1 LNRPFDQHL
10 DGNELDALASSRA
23 TGVTSSG
30 RISEQAIRGAQLH
43 TESCE
48 DCHRKVQ
55 MHESVQGEILRLRT
69 SGSVRPG
76 TGCIDD
82 PDWVRVVAGLLPE
95 GETSELI
102 NHAAQCGR
110 CGPLLKAAAEILS
123 DDTTP
128 AEESL
133 VASLSS
139 ARLEW
144 QGRMAETL
152 RSSTEPPQTK
162 DRYTWRL
169 RVPFSWARPAFALA
183 AVALVVV
190 AGWLGV
196 RILNPLSAD
205 QLLAQAYTDRRTLAV
220 RIPGAK
226 YARQAVERGA
236 GGSSLDRPASL
247 LKAEALIGENL
258 QKHPNDPRWI
268 QAKARADLL
277 DGNYDS
283 AIKTLQRALEAQPD
297 SPQLLTDLGSAY
309 FVRAESAN
317 RAIDYGNAVEAL
329 GKALAKA
336 PDDPIALFNRALAC
350 ERIFL
355 YTQAVED
362 WEHYLR
368 IDPKGEWAAEA
379 RKRLAAVQE
388 KAKQHAERISE
399 PLLTPAE
406 IAKRQ
411 NDQAV
416 LDSIEE
422 RVEDYLNVAIQEWLP
437 SAFPTVERPL
447 NDETAKTRLALQ
459 TLATILTSGHQDEW
473 LADILSA
480 SDSRD
485 MAIGLQGLSMA
496 SKDNAAGDPEAAEV
510 QAQKA
515 ETFFRRASSAPG
527 VWRAQFEEIYASQRR
542 FQSEACLLAV
552 ARLREQTNYR
562 KLAFIS
568 IQLHLEHYACL
579 TSADVL
585 FDKAT
590 DSLVSA
596 LALSKEAHYPILY
609 LRALGFSASEQTE
622 KGDAEAAWEL
632 DRAGLDDYWI
642 GSAGPRRASQF
653 YDDMGVSA
661 QESGEWF
668 LSVALGREAVVAISA
683 TADRSAEGMERLEL
697 ASSASQAHLW
707 QQAADEYSRALG
719 SFARLPDDES
729 VRAFEGSSEV
739 GLAEAAIAQGRFQD
753 AESHLLSARSKLP
766 PNFQEYETW
775 LFFYRT
781 LAALRR
787 NTGDITGAEAAC
799 ASAIQVAEM
808 GLYGISDELGRLRW
822 NRATSDCYREMVDFR
837 LRSGDTV
844 AALEFWEWYRSSGTR
859 SRAPTIV
866 KNARFSDLEHQT
878 NFPRLHAVEDQL
890 AALKGE
896 TVIAYADLRGHT
908 IAWGYDDRGI
918 VWRSINIPTGFKHIV
933 ARFGEECRDPNSD
946 LASLRRD
953 GHTIFDVLLAP
964 FWERLDV
971 RRTLVVETDG
981 VASLVPFAALVDA
994 DGKYVSERYRISY
1007 LPALGY
1013 RGVLRPTKPI
1023 KAQDEAIV
1031 VGSPTLGPD
1040 QGSYSALPDADREAE
1055 EVAREF
1061 AHAIYLPG
1069 QEATLDAVLAVLPR
1083 SAVFHFAGH
1092 SVTKP
1097 GHAGL
1102 LLAQQAS
1109 SRSVVL
1115 DSESLAKARPQ
1126 RLKLA
1131 VLSACST
1138 NQDDDEATRGAGSI
1152 ARAFLRT
1159 GVPDVVATRWPIDSS
1174 STAILMHTL
1183 YRELLRGNT
1192 VAEALRL
1199 SMFQMHTTSQYA
1211 HPYYWAAF
1219 EAFGR
1224 GADEDSSETVLA
1236 GNRRMPSHES
1246 KGIPAANSSSDK

>member
-1 LNRPFDQHL
+1 LTRPLERHL
-10 DGNELDALASSRA
+10 DDAEIDALVSSPKSKSDSRHF
-23 TGVTSSG
+23 SG
-30 RISEQAIRGAQLH
+30 QALGTAQRHL
-43 TESCE
+43 ESCE
-48 DCHRKVQ
+48 DCDRKVQ
-55 MHESVQGEILRLRT
+55 MHKQVQNEISQLGPTRLIQPS
-69 SGSVRPG
+69 SGCPQDV
-76 TGCIDD
+76 
-82 PDWVRVVAGLLPE
+82 DWLHVAAGLVPE
-95 GETSELI
+95 TEARQLMA
-102 NHAAQCGR
+102 HAAQCDH
-110 CGPLLKAAAEILS
+110 CGPLLREAAESLS
-123 DDTTP
+123 DETTP
-128 AEESL
+128 EEEAL

-139 ARLEW
+139 VRPEW
-144 QGRMAETL
+144 QSRMAKTL
-152 RSSTEPPQTK
+152 RSTAEHRQVKERHPGWLSV
-162 DRYTWRL
+162 L
-169 RVPFSWARPAFALA
+169 FSWPRPAFALA
-183 AVALVVV
+183 GVALVVV
-190 AGWLGV
+190 AGLLAV
-196 RILNPLSAD
+196 RTLNPPSAD
-205 QLLAQAYTDRRTLAV
+205 QLLAKAYTDRRTLEV

-226 YARQAVERGA
+226 YARQAGVERGA
-236 GGSSLDRPASL
+236 GGSNLDKPASL
-247 LKAEALIGENL
+247 LRAEALISENL
-258 QKHPNDPRWI
+258 QKHPNDPTWI
-268 QAKARADLL
+268 QARARADLL

-317 RAIDYGNAVEAL
+317 RAIDYGYAVEVL
-329 GKALAKA
+329 GKALAKT

-350 ERIFL
+350 EKIFL
-355 YTQAVED
+355 YTQAMDD

-368 IDPKGEWAAEA
+368 IDPKGDWAEEA
-379 RKRLAAVQE
+379 RKRLAAIQE
-388 KAKQHAERISE
+388 KVKKHAKRVSE

-406 IAKRQ
+406 IAKGQDDPVVR
-411 NDQAV
+411 DKI
-416 LDSIEE
+416 DE
-422 RVEDYLNVAIQEWLP
+422 RVEEYLNVAVQEWLP
-437 SAFPTVERPL
+437 SAFPAADRAL

-459 TLATILTSGHQDEW
+459 TLATILTSRHQDEW
-473 LADILSA
+473 LADVLSA

-485 MAIGLQGLSMA
+485 LAAGLQALSMA
-496 SKDNAAGDPEAAEV
+496 AKDNAAGDPEASEFE
-510 QAQKA
+510 AQKA
-515 ETFFRRASSAPG
+515 ETFFRKASSAAG
-527 VWRAQFEEIYASQRR
+527 TWRAQFEEIYASQRR
-542 FQSEACLLAV
+542 FHSDACLSAV
-552 ARLREQTNYR
+552 AKLREQTNN
-562 KLAFIS
+562 KKVAFIS

-590 DSLVSA
+590 DSLLSA
-596 LALSKEAHYPILY
+596 LALSSEAHYPILY

-632 DRAGLDDYWI
+632 DRAGLGEYWH

-653 YDDMGVSA
+653 YDDMAVSA
-661 QESGEWF
+661 QESEQWL

-683 TADRSAEGMERLEL
+683 TPDRSAEGMERLEL

-719 SFARLPDDES
+719 SFATLPDDES
-729 VRAFEGSSEV
+729 IRAFEGSSEV
-739 GLAEAAIAQGRFQD
+739 GLAEAAIAQGHFQD
-753 AESHLLSARSKLP
+753 AGSHLLSARSKLP

-787 NTGDITGAEAAC
+787 NIGDVTGTEAAC

-808 GLYGISDELGRLRW
+808 GLRGIKDELGRLRW
-822 NRATSDCYREMVDFR
+822 NRATADCYREMVDFR
-837 LRSGDTV
+837 LRSGDTIV
-844 AALEFWEWYRSSGTR
+844 ALEFWEWYRSAGTR
-859 SRAPTIV
+859 SWAPTIV
-866 KNARFSDLEHQT
+866 KKVRFSDLAHET

-896 TVIAYADLRGHT
+896 TVIAYADLRDQT
-908 IAWGYDDRGI
+908 VAWSYDDRGI
-918 VWRSINIPTGFKHIV
+918 VSRPINIPSGFKHIV

-953 GHTIFDVLLAP
+953 GQAIFDVLLAP
-964 FWERLDV
+964 FWGQLDV
-971 RRTLVVETDG
+971 HRTLVVETDG
-981 VASLVPFAALVDA
+981 IASLVPFAALVDA
-994 DGKYVSERYRISY
+994 DGKYVSEKYRIAY

-1013 RGVLRPTKPI
+1013 RGVLRSTKAI
-1023 KAQDEAIV
+1023 TAQDEAIV
-1031 VGSPTLGPD
+1031 VGSPALVPD
-1040 QGSYSALPDADREAE
+1040 QGSYSALPDADLEAQ
-1055 EVAREF
+1055 EVARDF
-1061 AHAIYLPG
+1061 AHSIYLPG
-1069 QEATLDAVLAVLPR
+1069 QRATLDAVLAVLPR

-1097 GHAGL
+1097 GHTGL

-1109 SRSVVL
+1109 SRSGVL
-1115 DSESLAKARPQ
+1115 DSESLAKVAPQ

-1138 NQDDDEATRGAGSI
+1138 NQDDDEATGGAGSV

-1174 STAILMHTL
+1174 STAIFMRML

-1224 GADEDSSETVLA
+1224 GADEDSKPALS
-1236 GNRRMPSHES
+1236 GNHVQMPSHAS
-1246 KGIPAANSSSDK
+1246 KGILAADSFSSK